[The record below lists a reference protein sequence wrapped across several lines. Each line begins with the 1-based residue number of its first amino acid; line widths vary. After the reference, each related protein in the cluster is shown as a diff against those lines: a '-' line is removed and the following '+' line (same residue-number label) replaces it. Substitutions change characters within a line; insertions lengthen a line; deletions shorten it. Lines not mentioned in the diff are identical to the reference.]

1 MWDGKRLRD
10 LREKFRYTQDV
21 LAEKI
26 NVSYQQVWRW
36 ESGKN
41 EPTSTTLVKLAK
53 IFHVS
58 TDYLLGIS
66 ASEVYAPEDRE
77 ALNPLETRMINALRE
92 EDTVEALR
100 VLAEWVELRQTRFLE
115 NIGDIPF

>member
-58 TDYLLGIS
+58 TDYLLGLS
-66 ASEVYAPEDRE
+66 ASEAYE
-77 ALNPLETRMINALRE
+77 AENKDVLNPLETKMINALRTE
-92 EDTVEALR
+92 GIVEVLKVLTEWAEQRNASFLDDLGDT
-100 VLAEWVELRQTRFLE
+100 
-115 NIGDIPF
+115 PF